1 MKPPT
6 QRLERVEAWGMS
18 SSSVAYLYKPSSV
31 DGILEAFAE
40 ARSLG
45 KTIALKGAGNSYG
58 DAFQNAE
65 NVVIDL
71 SRMTRVLK
79 YDPVEGLITCEPG
92 ATIRD
97 IWRYVIGDGW
107 WPPVVS
113 GTSHVTIGGALAAN
127 IHGKNNVHAGPIGEH
142 VVSFDLLLPS
152 GQVVHCDPL
161 TEPELFYSVMG
172 SFGLLGVIVSATLR
186 LKRVHSG
193 QLNVEAIA
201 VKSLTSAFEV
211 FESRADRHDY
221 IVGWI
226 DAFASGSRC
235 GRGLIHVADYAEEG
249 EDPHPEESLRVEA
262 QQLPDTFGGWLARSK
277 LWRIMRPFVRPSG
290 MRLVNYA
297 KCVGAKREHGK
308 QYKQSLV
315 AFNFLLDSAPNWK
328 WSYRPGALIQYQ
340 SFIPKEN
347 ASVAFERIITLS
359 QDRGLVP
366 YLAVMKRHRS
376 DSFLLSHA
384 VDGYSLALD
393 FHVTR
398 KNQERVKELT
408 RALDDIV
415 LANQGKFYFAKDS
428 TLIQGGAKL
437 FLGEDLVDRFTA
449 LKKRLDPEAILQTE
463 LSKRVFGEFESAAAQ
478 LSPDDE
484 NAEPMR

>member
-1 MKPPT
+1 
-6 QRLERVEAWGMS
+6 MS

-31 DGILEAFAE
+31 DGILEAIAE

-45 KTIALKGAGNSYG
+45 KTVALKGAGNSYG

-71 SRMTRVLK
+71 SRIMRVLE

-92 ATIRD
+92 VTIRD

-113 GTSHVTIGGALAAN
+113 GTSLVTIGGALAAN

-152 GQVVHCDPL
+152 GQVIRCDPNA
-161 TEPELFYSVMG
+161 EPELFHSVIG

-186 LKRVHSG
+186 LTKVHSG
-193 QLNVEAIA
+193 QLNVESIA
-201 VKSLTSAFEV
+201 VNSLASAFET
-211 FESRADRHDY
+211 FESRTDRHDY

-262 QQLPDTFGGWLARSK
+262 QQLPDTVAGWLARSK
-277 LWRIMRPFVRPSG
+277 LWRIMRPFVRPTG
-290 MRLVNYA
+290 MRVVNYA
-297 KCVGAKREHGK
+297 KCVAAKREHGK
-308 QYKQSLV
+308 QYKQTLV

-340 SFIPKEN
+340 SFVPKDN
-347 ASVAFERIITLS
+347 AATAFERIITLS

-366 YLAVMKRHRS
+366 YLAVMKRHRP
-376 DSFLLSHA
+376 DGFMLSHA

-428 TLIQGGAKL
+428 TLMHGGAKL
-437 FLGEDLVDRFTA
+437 FLGEDVVDRFIA
-449 LKKRLDPEAILQTE
+449 LKKRLDPEAILQSE
-463 LSKRVFGEFESAAAQ
+463 LSKRVFGEFEPAVVE
-478 LSPDDE
+478 LSHGDE
-484 NAEPMR
+484 EEHPVG